1 MQLFSLSAVLLKSVQ
16 RVRLM
21 LALVVVAVCGL
32 IASPALADKLHLKDG
47 RVLEGVVEREA
58 EGFVYFTITIGD
70 IKHTELFTKDQI
82 VKLERDDTNPAPDAK
97 KDGKAADAAAT
108 SPTGKAPE
116 AADQATPIDDSATRV
131 CFISIE
137 EEVGMLL
144 NADAIER
151 SIDLIRPE
159 KPDVIVLVIDS
170 GGGALIEVQPLSDLI
185 HEELKKD
192 FRVVGWIKSAI
203 SAASL
208 TIFNCEEI
216 YMMREGNVGG
226 TVAFIPGA
234 GGGGNKAIEGADLE
248 QVLAAGEEISKR
260 GNRNPL
266 IMRAMQQFMVLSADI
281 DENGQVIWYE
291 GDQGKYLV
299 NPDDRILTFNS
310 IDAEKF
316 GISKGTADTKAEL
329 VRLMGIK
336 EWVEV
341 GQKADEDQRAFRE
354 NVKKVQARIGTIQA
368 EYTLAVGAASS
379 AQNEKDRGRYVG
391 RARSILGELRS
402 LVRRAPSV
410 ERYMGLTKEFFE
422 DREEELRKLLAGQR
436 N

>member
-1 MQLFSLSAVLLKSVQ
+1 VDFVEVNTLILEQAGFDVISANSGEEG
-16 RVRLM
+16 
-21 LALVVVAVCGL
+21 LA
-32 IASPALADKLHLKDG
+32 K
-47 RVLEGVVEREA
+47 
-58 EGFVYFTITIGD
+58 
-70 IKHTELFTKDQI
+70 
-82 VKLERDDTNPAPDAK
+82 AK
-97 KDGKAADAAAT
+97 A
-108 SPTGKAPE
+108 
-116 AADQATPIDDSATRV
+116 Q
-131 CFISIE
+131 
-137 EEVGMLL
+137 
-144 NADAIER
+144 
-151 SIDLIRPE
+151 
-159 KPDVIVLVIDS
+159 KPDVIVLVVDS
-170 GGGALIEVQPLSDLI
+170 GGGALVEVQPLSDLI

-192 FRVVGWIKSAI
+192 YRVVGWIKSAI

-234 GGGGNKAIEGADLE
+234 GGGGNKAIDGADLE

-299 NPDDRILTFNS
+299 NPEDRILTLNS

-341 GQKADEDQRAFRE
+341 GQKADEDQRAFRD
-354 NVKKVQARIGTIQA
+354 NVRKVRARIGTIQA
-368 EYTLAVGAASS
+368 EYTLAVGAAGS
-379 AQNEKDRGRYVG
+379 AQNEKERGRYVG

-410 ERYMGLTKEFFE
+410 ELYMGLTKEFFE